1 MRTSTK
7 MWIATGLLLL
17 VRTSY
22 AQAEKESPSGFYR
35 LDFVTKELDEAKV
48 VNTRNYTMI
57 VSDGKQA
64 QIRTGSR
71 VPMPQDRNGSVSYV
85 DLGVSFDCRDM
96 REVAGQFTANISVD
110 ISSASAD
117 TSATPMLPPVIRQ
130 LKWNSTTIVPLRK
143 NTQIYS
149 SDDVSSKHKFQI
161 ELTATPIK

>member
-22 AQAEKESPSGFYR
+22 AQAEKESPTGFYR

-64 QIRTGSR
+64 QMRTGSR
-71 VPMPQDRNGSVSYV
+71 VPMPQDRNGSVSYM
-85 DLGVSFDCRDM
+85 DLGVNFDCRDI
-96 REVAGQFTANISVD
+96 REVAGQFTANISVHQFRKRRPFCNTD
-110 ISSASAD
+110 APSS
-117 TSATPMLPPVIRQ
+117 
-130 LKWNSTTIVPLRK
+130 NSTA
-143 NTQIYS
+143 QM
-149 SDDVSSKHKFQI
+149 
-161 ELTATPIK
+161 ELDHDRSAAEEYADLFIGRFKLET

>member
-17 VRTSY
+17 ARTTY

-35 LDFVTKELDEAKV
+35 LDFVTKELDETKV

-71 VPMPQDRNGSVSYV
+71 VPMPQDRNGSVSYM
-85 DLGVSFDCRDM
+85 DLGVSFDCRDI
-96 REVAGQFTANISVD
+96 REVAGQFSANISVD

-130 LKWNSTTIVPLRK
+130 LKWNSTAIVPLRK

-149 SDDVSSKHKFQI
+149 SDDLSSKHKFQI